1 MSDQKSAMSFAV
13 TRREAEEIILKWNA
27 NMLDNIFG
35 ESLKDPFKVNM
46 DTQSQIK
53 INMND
58 WLMKIKQ
65 RYDKGDEILE
75 EQIRKLHVTF
85 KEKLPEFGEFR
96 TAKLKA

>member
-46 DTQSQIK
+46 DT
-53 INMND
+53 
-58 WLMKIKQ
+58 
-65 RYDKGDEILE
+65 
-75 EQIRKLHVTF
+75 
-85 KEKLPEFGEFR
+85 
-96 TAKLKA
+96 